1 MTSLTIWKLASA
13 AANQPIWHEFTAIAP
28 LLPTAAAN
36 VATMCRPSRYDA
48 IAHRGA
54 VTVRQMND
62 VTHAR
67 NTTAAS
73 NGIRDEIEQTL
84 HPYVADRFTCAT
96 PGNMATVILVM
107 SDRRMRFV
115 LESPDPNEFRYTN
128 HNPPREHSRT
138 RQEARDTIGLAA
150 ANGGCRGSW

>member
-1 MTSLTIWKLASA
+1 
-13 AANQPIWHEFTAIAP
+13 
-28 LLPTAAAN
+28 
-36 VATMCRPSRYDA
+36 MCRPSRYDA

-62 VTHAR
+62 VTYAR

-84 HPYVADRFTCAT
+84 HPYVADRFTRAT
-96 PGNMATVILVM
+96 PGNMATVNLVM

-128 HNPPREHSRT
+128 HNPPRERSR
-138 RQEARDTIGLAA
+138 AR
-150 ANGGCRGSW
+150 